1 MTAQAS
7 YDYPAARAV
16 NSDLSAESSVS
27 AVSWPAIIAGAFVA
41 ASASLILLS
50 LGSGLGLASI
60 SPWQGVG
67 ISATTFSVM
76 TVIWLVVI
84 QWFASGLGGYLTG
97 RLRSKWVGTHTHEVF
112 YRDTAHGFLAWAVA
126 TIGLAFLLASITSGL
141 AGSGIR
147 AAATVG
153 AGAAQRAASTQV
165 SRAYDV
171 DSLFRSSKPEAGFS
185 NTSMAD
191 ARSETTRILAMGIA
205 NGDVPAA
212 DRAYLTQ
219 LIAARTGILQ
229 TEAQKRVD
237 DVVAQEMAAEAKAR
251 QLADTARKSASL
263 FSIFTV
269 LSMLTGAF
277 VACVAAALGGRE
289 RDEHP

>member
-1 MTAQAS
+1 M
-7 YDYPAARAV
+7 
-16 NSDLSAESSVS
+16 
-27 AVSWPAIIAGAFVA
+27 
-41 ASASLILLS
+41 
-50 LGSGLGLASI
+50 
-60 SPWQGVG
+60 
-67 ISATTFSVM
+67 
-76 TVIWLVVI
+76 
-84 QWFASGLGGYLTG
+84 
-97 RLRSKWVGTHTHEVF
+97 
-112 YRDTAHGFLAWAVA
+112 
-126 TIGLAFLLASITSGL
+126 
-141 AGSGIR
+141 
-147 AAATVG
+147 
-153 AGAAQRAASTQV
+153 QV

-171 DSLFRSSKPEAGFS
+171 DSLFRSSKPEAGIS

-263 FSIFTV
+263 FSIFTA